1 MTEAIAA
8 IARWQSCAIVEIAT
22 RAPAIKSFFL
32 RLSETFD
39 YSAGQHV
46 DVRLT
51 ALNGY
56 TAMRSY
62 SIASAPSD
70 SEVIELAIERLL
82 DGEVSSF
89 FHDVAQVGDTIELRG
104 PLGGHFLWPGPSNK
118 PVLLIGAGSG
128 VVPLMAMIRYRK
140 ASSEPVPVALLL
152 SSRRW
157 EDALFRDELLELERS
172 LSDFVLALAL
182 TREAAPRRTDFSR
195 RIDARMVAEV
205 AARLPMFPGC
215 AFVCGSNPFVD
226 IAVDAALALGLEA
239 GAIKT
244 ERYGA
249 RKRFRFANGYSF
261 LTITREACCDND
273 RDKADVTSERKQSHA
288 DAA

>member
-8 IARWQSCAIVEIAT
+8 TARWQSCAIVEVAT
-22 RAPAIKSFFL
+22 GTPAIKSFFL

-39 YSAGQHV
+39 YTAGQHV

-51 ALNGY
+51 APNGY

-70 SEVIELAIERLL
+70 SKVIELAIERLA
-82 DGEVSSF
+82 DGEVSPF

-140 ASSEPVPVALLL
+140 ASGEPVPVALLL
-152 SSRRW
+152 SSRTHKR
-157 EDALFRDELLELERS
+157 RS
-172 LSDFVLALAL
+172 
-182 TREAAPRRTDFSR
+182 
-195 RIDARMVAEV
+195 
-205 AARLPMFPGC
+205 
-215 AFVCGSNPFVD
+215 
-226 IAVDAALALGLEA
+226 
-239 GAIKT
+239 
-244 ERYGA
+244 
-249 RKRFRFANGYSF
+249 SF
-261 LTITREACCDND
+261 LRAFRQVHGYVPAESEAMD
-273 RDKADVTSERKQSHA
+273 RTPIEDTARQPPRPQHRRPPRSDRV
-288 DAA
+288 